1 MTSASLPTPKAVR
14 DLLLDLLGRN
24 VEVDVADP
32 YAPAQ
37 NEPATLAVYVDDGM
51 RTMAVV
57 AADLPFSANVG
68 AAIGLIPK
76 GGAEAAIE
84 DGELSPLLQDNL
96 SEVLNICATLLNTP
110 GQPHVRL
117 HAAYPPGVM
126 PPSDVPGFATVLG
139 QRLDLTVEVAGYGKG
154 RFSVVALGL

>member
-1 MTSASLPTPKAVR
+1 MLPTPKAVR

-24 VEVDVADP
+24 VEVTAVPDM
-32 YAPAQ
+32 YAPPR

-57 AADLPFSANVG
+57 AADLQFSAYVG
-68 AAIGLIPK
+68 AAIGLVPK
-76 GGAEAAIE
+76 GGADAAIE

-96 SEVLNICATLLNTP
+96 SEVLNICASLLNTP

-117 HAAYPPGVM
+117 HAAYAPGVVPPG
-126 PPSDVPGFATVLG
+126 DVPAFATVLG
-139 QRLDLTVEVAGYGKG
+139 QRLDLTVEVGGYGKG
-154 RFSVVALGL
+154 RFSIICLS